1 VEGLPERAGGPSS
14 PRRPNWSRF
23 WWVLLGLLALNWIVS
38 ALLLSPQPRSAVS
51 YTFFVQ
57 QVDTGNV
64 REITSTAD
72 RIEGVFIRG
81 GALPARC
88 AGRQAG

>member
-1 VEGLPERAGGPSS
+1 
-14 PRRPNWSRF
+14 
-23 WWVLLGLLALNWIVS
+23 
-38 ALLLSPQPRSAVS
+38 VS